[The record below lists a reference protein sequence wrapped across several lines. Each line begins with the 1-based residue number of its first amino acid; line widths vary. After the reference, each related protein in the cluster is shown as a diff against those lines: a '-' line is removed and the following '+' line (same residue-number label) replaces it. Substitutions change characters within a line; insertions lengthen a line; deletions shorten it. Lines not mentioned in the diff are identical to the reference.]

1 MNATHLSLPSG
12 KAEFNFQEA
21 AALLGLT
28 SGELETLVAE
38 HLAEE
43 GSQKNLARL
52 RFRPAD
58 LIMLN
63 MMQSAAM
70 PRIAAR

>member
-1 MNATHLSLPSG
+1 MSVMQFSLPSG

-28 SGELETLVAE
+28 SGELEALVAE
-38 HLAEE
+38 HLAAEASE
-43 GSQKNLARL
+43 KNLARM

-63 MMQSAAM
+63 MVQSAAM
-70 PRIAAR
+70 ARLGVP

>member
-1 MNATHLSLPSG
+1 MSSTHLSLPSG

-21 AALLGLT
+21 ARLLGLT
-28 SGELETLVAE
+28 SGELEALVAQ
-38 HLAEE
+38 HLADE
-43 GSQKNLARL
+43 GSQKNLIRM

-63 MMQSAAM
+63 MMHSAAV
-70 PRIAAR
+70 PGLTAS